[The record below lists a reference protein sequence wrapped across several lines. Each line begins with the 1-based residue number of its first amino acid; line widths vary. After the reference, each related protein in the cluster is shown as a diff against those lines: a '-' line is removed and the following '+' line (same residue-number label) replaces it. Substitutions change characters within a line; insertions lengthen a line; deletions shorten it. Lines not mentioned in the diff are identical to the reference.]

1 MTTLASPPNWGRLT
15 GQGLIAGIVG
25 GTLMNVF
32 IVVAQHI
39 STVNFWQ
46 FVASSAVGQVAY
58 SSTNYAWLGLLF
70 HAIVSIAWAIGYAY
84 VAATRPN
91 VMATPWLSGIVFGA
105 VVWLVMEV
113 VLVFDK
119 LAGPLTASS
128 ISMGL
133 ITVCVFYGIPVA
145 LTVRAV
151 ARRI

>member
-1 MTTLASPPNWGRLT
+1 MATLVSPPHWGRLI

-39 STVNFWQ
+39 SIVNFWQ

-58 SSTNYAWLGLLF
+58 SSTSYAWLGLLF
-70 HAIVSIAWAIGYAY
+70 HAIVSIAWATGYAY

-105 VVWLVMEV
+105 VVWLIMEV

-119 LAGPLTASS
+119 LAGPLTGPS
-128 ISMGL
+128 IAMGL
-133 ITVCVFYGIPVA
+133 IAVCAFYGIPVA
-145 LTVRAV
+145 LTVRAL
-151 ARRI
+151 ARRT